1 MVMSKKPLML
11 WRLCKMV
18 ILKLPTVVDCYR
30 EPCRKFGVFLE
41 ELLPVFHMLILKV
54 SLTLQ
59 LKILLKK
66 MGSMESQPTV
76 TLMMLK
82 TLLTGKEQA
91 VLFRKKLFLS
101 SKVSLPIIG
110 IQFGNCLLSKCED
123 FLVNVLK
130 SEISNF
136 FF

>member
-1 MVMSKKPLML
+1 MG
-11 WRLCKMV
+11 CKMV
-18 ILKLPTVVDCYR
+18 ILKLPMVQDCCQ

-54 SLTLQ
+54 NLTLQ

-82 TLLTGKEQA
+82 TLLTEKEQA

-101 SKVSLPIIG
+101 SKVSLPILE
-110 IQFGNCLLSKCED
+110 IQFGNCLLSKCGG
-123 FLVNVLK
+123 FLVNMLK
-130 SEISNF
+130 SELDFIIF
-136 FF
+136 I